1 MTLREQFE
9 KDISDKYPGNTMM
22 ILFEQR
28 LENYV
33 KWLENL
39 TINSEENI
47 KSAIAFGYNAGF
59 YNGRNNENYS
69 RPDKGEDYDNF
80 KKELK

>member
-9 KDISDKYPGNTMM
+9 KEISDKYKGDTMM

-33 KWLENL
+33 KWLENKIL
-39 TINSEENI
+39 CTQI
-47 KSAIAFGYNAGF
+47 
-59 YNGRNNENYS
+59 
-69 RPDKGEDYDNF
+69 
-80 KKELK
+80 